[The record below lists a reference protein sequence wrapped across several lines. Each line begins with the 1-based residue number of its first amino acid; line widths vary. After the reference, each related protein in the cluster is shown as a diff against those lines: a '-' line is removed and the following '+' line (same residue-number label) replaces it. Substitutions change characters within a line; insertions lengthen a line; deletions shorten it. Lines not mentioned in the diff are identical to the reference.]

1 MPSHGNILILGDTR
15 RAAPLAAALQAR
27 GYTPITGPI
36 EHAPAPT
43 KVRPLAA
50 VLLPEPSVDPHSEL
64 DAPQSAHL
72 QSLLQTLVGERI
84 CPLVWGSAP
93 VTEVET
99 TPDWA
104 PATASVAEI
113 VGRVETLARYAPA
126 LQRLNRELDHM
137 QRLGTQLNH
146 YFAEIDQEM
155 RLAGRL
161 QRDFL
166 PRQLP
171 NLPGL
176 NFYATYRP
184 ASWVS
189 GDLYDVFRIDEEHV
203 GLFIADAMG
212 HGVAAGFLTMFLRQ
226 GLQVKTTDADT
237 YRIVPPAEALLAL
250 HANLVRQKLP
260 RCQFVTATYGVLH
273 VPTGTLRLA
282 RGGHPYTLRLTSE
295 GAIREL
301 QCEGGLIGLTDV
313 PCEIDELT
321 ITLQRGDRLLFYTD
335 GLEHL
340 LLATPQA
347 EQKGPVFTAELAAW
361 AALPG
366 AVLMRAIE
374 ERLDTEA
381 GSLHPR
387 DDVTAMIVE
396 IGNSRSN

>member
-1 MPSHGNILILGDTR
+1 MPSHGNILILGPPQ
-15 RAAPLAAALQAR
+15 RATPLAEALQAR
-27 GYTPITGPI
+27 GYTPVTGPLDA
-36 EHAPAPT
+36 APAT
-43 KVRPLAA
+43 GRVRPLAA
-50 VLLPEPSVDPHSEL
+50 VLLTEATDVGHCDP
-64 DAPQSAHL
+64 DAPSGAVLAQL
-72 QSLLQTLVGERI
+72 QALAEQRI
-84 CPLVWGSAP
+84 CPLVWGNP
-93 VTEVET
+93 PPTETET
-99 TPDWA
+99 PPDWV
-104 PATASVAEI
+104 PATATVAEI

-171 NLPGL
+171 DLPGL
-176 NFYATYRP
+176 SFYATYRP

-226 GLQVKTTDADT
+226 GLQVKTTDAET
-237 YRIVPPAEALLAL
+237 YHIVPPAEALLAL

-273 VPTGTLRLA
+273 VPTNTLRLA
-282 RGGHPYTLRLTSE
+282 RGGHPY
-295 GAIREL
+295 AIRLSADGAVQEL
-301 QCEGGLIGLTDV
+301 QSEGGLIGLTDV
-313 PCEIDELT
+313 PCEIEELT
-321 ITLQRGDRLLFYTD
+321 VTLSAGDRLLFYTD

-340 LLATPQA
+340 LLAPPQA
-347 EQKGPVFTAELAAW
+347 DQKGPAFTPDLAAW
-361 AALPG
+361 ATLPG
-366 AVLMRAIE
+366 AVLLRAIE
-374 ERLDTEA
+374 ERLDNEA

-396 IGNSRSN
+396 LGDAGSN